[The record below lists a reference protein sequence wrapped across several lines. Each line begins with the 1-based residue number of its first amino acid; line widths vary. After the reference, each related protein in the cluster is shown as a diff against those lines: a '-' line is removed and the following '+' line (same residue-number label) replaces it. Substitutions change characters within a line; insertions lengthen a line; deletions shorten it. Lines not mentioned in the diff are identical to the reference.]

1 MDYWELK
8 IAKMYRIVF
17 LLLSSV
23 IFISCSNKADDS
35 IDLPYYNNPD
45 FTPIFITNKLEV
57 ASKIKHTIGDFSFLN
72 QDSILIYKK
81 VIEGKIHVYN
91 FIFSKYGSN
100 CPKITNKLII

>member
-45 FTPIFITNKLEV
+45 FTPIFITNKLED
-57 ASKIKHTIGDFSFLN
+57 A
-72 QDSILIYKK
+72 
-81 VIEGKIHVYN
+81 
-91 FIFSKYGSN
+91 
-100 CPKITNKLII
+100 